1 MEIKAKIKRILE
13 TKIVSEKF
21 KNRALHVETA
31 DQYPQTIE
39 VIFTQDKTAVLDGY
53 QVGDVVTI
61 GINLKGR
68 EWTNPQGEIKVFN
81 TVEGWKI
88 TKGETEDAPF

>member
-1 MEIKAKIKRILE
+1 MEIKGQVKRILD

-31 DQYPQTIE
+31 GQYPKTIE
-39 VIFTQDKTAVLDGY
+39 VIFMQDKTAILDSY
-53 QVGDVVTI
+53 KVGDVVTI
-61 GINLKGR
+61 GINLNGR

-88 TKGETEDAPF
+88 TKDETAPY